1 MSFDLDYEKLNV
13 SYKSKT
19 SRFPWRGQFSPEF
32 IDYLIDTVFA
42 TCSVIY
48 DPFCGSGTVLYEAS
62 IKGKRSFG
70 SELNP
75 AAWCLSNTL
84 LLNSL
89 SDSERKNL
97 LRELDEIFSS
107 ITSSHELIR
116 AAKDLEFSPLSIS
129 LYSILLLGAGS
140 SKVYDLEKFRKAYKF
155 IYNFIGTIEAYKE
168 KSICYLEDSR
178 KCSLLDESVD
188 GIITSPP
195 YINVF
200 NYHQNYRPIME
211 DLGWNP
217 LNVATAEIGANR
229 KFRPNRF
236 KTVVQYALDMSQSLN
251 EMERVLKL
259 NSYIVLVVGRES
271 KILGERFRNSEIILN
286 LIKTHSSFEVIQTN
300 YRSFKNKFGQ
310 NIIED
315 ILIVKK
321 VSKNFSI
328 TLEVARGIGKAS
340 LLQGLDSANSKN
352 KDLLIMAL
360 NSSDEIQPS
369 ELYTVKPN

>member
-32 IDYLIDTVFA
+32 IDYLIATVFA
-42 TCSVIY
+42 DSEVIY

-62 IKGKRSFG
+62 MKGKRSFG

-89 SDSERKNL
+89 NSVERNELLKKLEKIFSNITTPYELISVVKNL
-97 LRELDEIFSS
+97 ED
-107 ITSSHELIR
+107 
-116 AAKDLEFSPLSIS
+116 SPLRIS
-129 LYSILLLGAGS
+129 LYSILLLGTGN
-140 SKVYDLEKFRKAYKF
+140 SKIYELDKITKAYNFLQKF
-155 IYNFIGTIEAYKE
+155 IESIEVYE
-168 KSICYLEDSR
+168 GESFCYLEDSR
-178 KCSLLDESVD
+178 KSSLLDESVD

-211 DLGWNP
+211 DLGWKP
-217 LNVATAEIGANR
+217 LSVATSEIGANR

-236 KTVVQYALDMSQSLN
+236 KTVVQYALDMSLSLN

-259 NSYIVLVVGRES
+259 GSYIVLVVGRES
-271 KILGERFRNSEIILN
+271 KILGERFRNSEIILD
-286 LIKTHSSFEVIQTN
+286 LIKSHQSFKIVQTN
-300 YRSFKNKFGQ
+300 YRSFNNKFGQ

-321 VSKNFSI
+321 VSKNFSV
-328 TLEVARGIGKAS
+328 TLDIAREVGKKS
-340 LLQGLDSANSKN
+340 LLQGLGTVDVKN
-352 KDLLIMAL
+352 KDLLLLAL
-360 NSSDEIQPS
+360 NSSDMIQPS
-369 ELYTVKPN
+369 DLFKF

>member
-32 IDYLIDTVFA
+32 IDYLIATVFPD
-42 TCSVIY
+42 SEVIY

-62 IKGKRSFG
+62 MKGKRSFG

-89 SDSERKNL
+89 NNVERNEL
-97 LRELDEIFSS
+97 LEKLEEIFSN
-107 ITSSHELIR
+107 ITTPYELISVV
-116 AAKDLEFSPLSIS
+116 KNLEDSPLRIT
-129 LYSILLLGAGS
+129 LYSILLLGTGN
-140 SKVYDLEKFRKAYKF
+140 SKVYELDKITKAYNFLQKF
-155 IYNFIGTIEAYKE
+155 IESIEIYE
-168 KSICYLEDSR
+168 GESFCYLEDSR
-178 KCSLLDESVD
+178 KSSLLDESVD

-211 DLGWNP
+211 DLGWKP
-217 LNVATAEIGANR
+217 LSVATSEIGANR
-229 KFRPNRF
+229 KFRQNRF
-236 KTVVQYALDMSQSLN
+236 KTVVQYALDMSLSLN

-259 NSYIVLVVGRES
+259 GSYIVLVVGRES
-271 KILGERFRNSEIILN
+271 KILGERFRNSEIILD
-286 LIKTHSSFEVIQTN
+286 LIKNHQSFKIVQTN
-300 YRSFKNKFGQ
+300 YRSFNNKFGQ

-321 VSKNFSI
+321 VSKNFSV
-328 TLEVARGIGKAS
+328 TLDVAREIGKKS
-340 LLQGLDSANSKN
+340 LLQGLGTVDVKN
-352 KDLLIMAL
+352 KDLLLLAL
-360 NSSDEIQPS
+360 NASDTIQPS
-369 ELYTVKPN
+369 DIYEL

>member
-1 MSFDLDYEKLNV
+1 
-13 SYKSKT
+13 
-19 SRFPWRGQFSPEF
+19 
-32 IDYLIDTVFA
+32 
-42 TCSVIY
+42 
-48 DPFCGSGTVLYEAS
+48 
-62 IKGKRSFG
+62 
-70 SELNP
+70 
-75 AAWCLSNTL
+75 
-84 LLNSL
+84 
-89 SDSERKNL
+89 
-97 LRELDEIFSS
+97 
-107 ITSSHELIR
+107 
-116 AAKDLEFSPLSIS
+116 
-129 LYSILLLGAGS
+129 
-140 SKVYDLEKFRKAYKF
+140 
-155 IYNFIGTIEAYKE
+155 
-168 KSICYLEDSR
+168 
-178 KCSLLDESVD
+178 
-188 GIITSPP
+188 
-195 YINVF
+195 
-200 NYHQNYRPIME
+200 
-211 DLGWNP
+211 
-217 LNVATAEIGANR
+217 
-229 KFRPNRF
+229 
-236 KTVVQYALDMSQSLN
+236 MSQSLN

>member
-13 SYKSKT
+13 YYKSKT

-32 IDYLIDTVFA
+32 IDYLIATVF
-42 TCSVIY
+42 CDSEVIY

-62 IKGKRSFG
+62 MKGKKSFG

-84 LLNSL
+84 TLNTLCFEDRNKLLKKLN
-89 SDSERKNL
+89 K
-97 LRELDEIFSS
+97 IFSS
-107 ITSSHELIR
+107 VVDPYDLI
-116 AAKDLEFSPLSIS
+116 KLTKSLDSGPLKVS
-129 LYSILLLGAGS
+129 LHSILLLGVGN
-140 SKVYDLEKFRKAYKF
+140 SKVYDLEKIKKA
-155 IYNFIGTIEAYKE
+155 YNFIYQFIDSIEIYKG
-168 KSICYLEDSR
+168 KSYCFLEDSR
-178 KCSLLDESVD
+178 QSSLLDDSID

-211 DLGWNP
+211 ELGWKP
-217 LNVATAEIGANR
+217 LSVATSEIGANR

-259 NSYIVLVVGRES
+259 DSYIVLVVGRES

-286 LIKTHSSFEVIQTN
+286 LIRNHPSFRIVQTN

-315 ILIVKK
+315 IFIVKK
-321 VSKNFSI
+321 VSKNFSL
-328 TLEVARGIGKAS
+328 TLDIAREIGKKS
-340 LLQGLDSANSKN
+340 LLQGLEKADSKN
-352 KDLLIMAL
+352 KELLLMAL
-360 NSSDEIQPS
+360 NSLATIQPS
-369 ELYTVKPN
+369 DLYLMESK